1 MSKLS
6 VSNIIKDV
14 QTTMAK
20 RSPEILIAIGIATAM
35 SATVLAVK
43 ATPKALKLIEEKK
56 KEERKDEL
64 TPMETVKTCW
74 KCYVPATVSTVV
86 SVACLIGSNSVN
98 AKRNAALATA
108 YKLSETALSEYRD
121 AVIETIGE
129 KKEQIVKDKVAEKK
143 LEKNPVSQSNV
154 IVTDRGTTLCY
165 DSTSGRY
172 FNSDIENIRRAE
184 NRINKQL
191 LEDMYVSL
199 NEFYDEL
206 DLEHT
211 ELGDQL
217 GWHLDDGLIQ
227 LDFSSRLTDDG
238 RPCLVMSYNIAPK
251 YDYYKF
257 G

>member
-1 MSKLS
+1 MNKLS
-6 VSNIIKDV
+6 VPNIVKDV
-14 QTTMAK
+14 RATMAK
-20 RSPEILIAIGIATAM
+20 RSPEILIAIGIASAI

-43 ATPKALKLIEEKK
+43 ETPKALKLIEEKK
-56 KEERKDEL
+56 KAENKDEL
-64 TPMETVKTCW
+64 TPLETVKTCW
-74 KCYVPATVSTVV
+74 KCYIPATVSTVV
-86 SVACLIGSNSVN
+86 SVACLVSSNSVN

-121 AVIETIGE
+121 AVVETIGE

-143 LEKNPVSQSNV
+143 LEKNPVSQNNV

-165 DSTSGRY
+165 DGTSGRY
-172 FNSDIENIRRAE
+172 FNSDMETIRRAE

-191 LEDMYVSL
+191 LDDMYVSL